1 MATDVYG
8 RQDDILAGVMS
19 ADMVSVSFAAVPGTG
34 GGTGGQD
41 LAEAGMLMQALQLQY
56 SQQFTMLFELNSAKV
71 FYVTGRPS
79 GQAVANR
86 IVGVKAIQRAF
97 YNRFGNV
104 CNARGNTM
112 RFASKAGAICDDG
125 DGTPGASPALDY
137 TTKYNVLTS
146 LSISVESQRM
156 LIGENLT
163 LAFGSMSAPN
173 DA

>member
-8 RQDDILAGVMS
+8 RQDDILGGVMS
-19 ADMVSVSFAAVPGTG
+19 ADMVSVAFAAQQGAG
-34 GGTGGQD
+34 SSN

-56 SQQFTMLFELNSAKV
+56 SQQFTMLFELNSSKV

-97 YNRFGNV
+97 YTRFGNV

-112 RFASKAGAICDDG
+112 RFASKAGAVCDAG
-125 DGTPGASPALDY
+125 DGQAAEGPALDY
-137 TTKYNVLTS
+137 LTKYNILTAM
-146 LSISVESQRM
+146 SISVESQRM

-163 LAFGSMSAPN
+163 LAFGSMSSPE
-173 DA
+173 